1 MTNIFKLFKYAL
13 PYKKQMFW
21 AVFAMIIQVA
31 VAFVIPFIMQYI
43 IDDALATRN
52 ITMVVVLSL
61 AMLVLAFLGIGA
73 GFLNIWTSQYISQ
86 HASAELRLDLFNKIQ
101 TLSFKNIDDFKVSR
115 LITNATNDIVRVQM
129 FFTMMLRM
137 IIRAPMMI
145 VIGLVLAL
153 TTSIQLSQVF
163 FVTMPLLIVT
173 VIIIMIFAYP
183 RFKRV
188 QTALDDL
195 NNTVL
200 ENANAPQVIKSF
212 VSQPHE
218 VERFE
223 TMNENYRKVNTSA
236 ESVLAFAEPV
246 IFLIFNLGVALIL
259 LFGAHYFELGTEAFF
274 IDGRPRVGL
283 LMAFNQY
290 SQQILV
296 GLMMFAMMMI
306 FVSRADVSAARI
318 NEIFNA
324 KIDLENPVDGKKI
337 KLKGAITFDG
347 VSFGYG
353 EQGNKVIKNI
363 NLTINPGE
371 KVGII
376 GSTGSGKSSLVSLIP
391 RLYDPQH
398 GKIYLD
404 GESLTRLDI
413 PTLRQQIGFVTQQ
426 ATLFS
431 GSLGTNILQG
441 NEKASLEALEVSA
454 KDALIY
460 DFAKEQDAYFNYL
473 VKSKG
478 TNLSGGQKQR
488 VSIAR
493 ALIRQPKILIL
504 DDATSAVDL
513 ASERKILL
521 AIDKLDYRPT
531 LLMIS
536 QKVAS
541 VRRMDKIL
549 VLNNHG
555 EVDGFGSHEVLMKES
570 TVYQEI
576 AKSQLDIGGG
586 QNG

>member
-1 MTNIFKLFKYAL
+1 MSNIFKMFRYAL

-21 AVFAMIIQVA
+21 AIFGMIVQVG

-43 IDDALATRN
+43 IDDALVTRN
-52 ITMVVVLSL
+52 FTMVITLSL
-61 AMLVLAFLGIGA
+61 LMLVLAFLGIAA
-73 GFLNIWTSQYISQ
+73 GFLNIYTSQYISQ

-145 VIGLVLAL
+145 IIGLVLAIS
-153 TTSIQLSQVF
+153 TSLQLSQVF
-163 FVTMPLLIVT
+163 YITMPLLIIS
-173 VIIIMIFAYP
+173 VIIIMVFAYP

-188 QTALDDL
+188 QVSLDNL

-218 VERFE
+218 VDRFE
-223 TMNENYRKVNTSA
+223 QANENYRQVNTSA
-236 ESVLAFAEPV
+236 ESLMAFAEPV

-259 LFGAHYFELGTEAFF
+259 LFGARYFEMGHEAFF

-296 GLMMFAMMMI
+296 GLMMFAFMMI

-318 NEIFNA
+318 NEIFRA
-324 KIDLENPVDGKKI
+324 KIDLENPQDGKKLT
-337 KLKGAITFDG
+337 LKGAIDFED

-353 EQGNKVIKNI
+353 ANGNKVLNNI
-363 NLTINPGE
+363 SFKIAAGE
-371 KVGII
+371 KIGII

-391 RLYDPQH
+391 RLYDPQR
-398 GKIYLD
+398 GRIYID
-404 GESLTRLDI
+404 GERLDHLDI
-413 PTLRQQIGFVTQQ
+413 PTLRNQIGFVTQQ
-426 ATLFS
+426 ATIFS
-431 GSLGTNILQG
+431 GSIATNVLQG
-441 NEKASLEALEVSA
+441 DEAASLASLENAS

-460 DFAKEQDAYFNYL
+460 DFAKEQEAYFNHL
-473 VKSKG
+473 VKAKG

-488 VSIAR
+488 ISIAR
-493 ALIRQPKILIL
+493 ALIRKPKILIL
-504 DDATSAVDL
+504 DDSTSAVDL
-513 ASERKILL
+513 SSERKILR
-521 AIDKLDYRPT
+521 AINALEYNPT

-549 VLNNHG
+549 VLNNNG
-555 EVDGFGSHEVLMKES
+555 EIDGFGRHESLMKS
-570 TVYQEI
+570 SKVYQEI
-576 AKSQLDIGGG
+576 AKSQLDIGGEQRG
-586 QNG
+586 